1 MTLHATKKKY
11 FSNGYSGVTNSSVHH
26 CVSSMEHHVGT
37 LQYALLA
44 EESVYYE
51 RFKTAE
57 KGQCYRMNYIFF
69 CPKK

>member
-37 LQYALLA
+37 LSTLCWLKKVFTMKDSRLQKRDSVA
-44 EESVYYE
+44 E
-51 RFKTAE
+51 
-57 KGQCYRMNYIFF
+57 
-69 CPKK
+69 